1 MPVGFQ
7 ISRYNCPKVV
17 RIVSSVVLLSGL
29 ALSLASST
37 AQAQSAARS
46 TATPQVEQGEPPYRR
61 EFTYGVSSNSNS
73 GLIAGGMIRSTRYWK
88 PDWYW
93 FWSLELNEVKNR
105 KELRVQSNVTGDQ
118 FIRGK
123 ANYLYALRPSFG
135 LERVIFHKA
144 AEQGVQ
150 VSAMLSGG
158 PTLGFE
164 VPYYIYYDYDPGTNP
179 PLVPVDVRREPYD
192 PTGRH
197 RNASRVV
204 GSASFTTGLSEAKVV
219 PGVHLRGGLAFEYGR
234 YREGVTGLEA
244 GALVEAYGRRPN
256 LLPETTNPRVF
267 TGVYLTLFM
276 GRRN

>member
-1 MPVGFQ
+1 MFNP
-7 ISRYNCPKVV
+7 PKVV
-17 RIVSSVVLLSGL
+17 RTVPFVALLGGL
-29 ALSLASST
+29 VLSLVG
-37 AQAQSAARS
+37 SAAYAQTTPAART
-46 TATPQVEQGEPPYRR
+46 TADPTLQQGEPPYRR

-93 FWSLELNEVKNR
+93 FWMLEINEVKNR
-105 KELRVQSNVTGDQ
+105 KEVRVLSAVTGDQ
-118 FIRGK
+118 YIYGK
-123 ANYLYALRPSFG
+123 ANYLYALRPSVG
-135 LERVIFHKA
+135 LERIIFHKA

-150 VSAMLSGG
+150 VSALLSGG
-158 PTLGFE
+158 PSIGFE
-164 VPYYIYYDYDPGTNP
+164 VPYYIYYDYDQGTNL

-197 RNASRVV
+197 INPNRVV
-204 GSASFTTGLSEAKVV
+204 GGASFTTGLSEAKVI

-244 GALVEAYGRRPN
+244 GVMVEAYGRRPN
-256 LLPETTNPRVF
+256 LVPAAANPRVF

-276 GRRN
+276 GRRS